1 MECSHIFIY
10 FTLQGQ
16 SNKGEYF
23 SDPIRS
29 MCNVFLMLGLLL
41 SIQVPYGE
49 GIFIRNPELS
59 IKGKPPN
66 GSVAG

>member
-1 MECSHIFIY
+1 MISQTKVSISR
-10 FTLQGQ
+10 T
-16 SNKGEYF
+16 
-23 SDPIRS
+23 PIRS

-49 GIFIRNPELS
+49 DIFIWNPEMS

>member
-23 SDPIRS
+23 SDQSAPCV
-29 MCNVFLMLGLLL
+29 MFFLMLGLLL

-49 GIFIRNPELS
+49 DIFIWNPEMS

-66 GSVAG
+66 GSVDG